1 MPILGISA
9 APGLWAGLGVL
20 SSERVSGAM
29 EDPPSLTGSP
39 MSLLM
44 PSLHFFLKIII
55 IRING
60 GVLILSLQLL
70 VKSQFSEIAE
80 TK

>member
-1 MPILGISA
+1 MPILVSQLLPASGPA
-9 APGLWAGLGVL
+9 LGFPQKGFL
-20 SSERVSGAM
+20 GSGR
-29 EDPPSLTGSP
+29 PSLSDRLP
-39 MSLLM
+39 YVSSNALPILII
-44 PSLHFFLKIII
+44 III

-70 VKSQFSEIAE
+70 VKSQFSGIAE

>member
-1 MPILGISA
+1 MVSQLLPASGLALGFPQKGFLGSGRPSLSDRLPYVSSNALPIL
-9 APGLWAGLGVL
+9 
-20 SSERVSGAM
+20 
-29 EDPPSLTGSP
+29 
-39 MSLLM
+39 
-44 PSLHFFLKIII
+44 FFIIII

-70 VKSQFSEIAE
+70 VKSQFSGIAE